1 MNRFS
6 LKKERMFVI
15 SSVFAIAA
23 SVLPVSALDYEY
35 WFDEQTQT
43 KVSGTVADGGSFS
56 LDISAADLTPGLHS
70 LLVRVGDGKG
80 EWSPVS
86 ASLFVRPF
94 DEGTG
99 DAAECEYWLDGDT
112 RNRKRTVLSGTT
124 SMLDID
130 ASALSAGVHSIA
142 FCAVDKEGRRGTVS
156 SAYFVK
162 PFIFSKGTN
171 TLTAY
176 RWWLDNGPEMATVE
190 IEKGTIPYQNVI
202 PFETKPKK
210 LTRENAVVL
219 GNDGDMPRFG
229 TKSSFS
235 MMFRDGNGTWGAS
248 RTDTFTISIPAA
260 QTDLT
265 EFIANH
271 DATEGKK
278 GWKWEGSIGLLIQ
291 DGSHW
296 SGEKLPY
303 FCMGNPSD
311 NGFTTTMTQ
320 TVDGLPA
327 GVYVLSAYGRA
338 NTEVTMTMSVGDN
351 SVEFPAGVNWNKR
364 SLVFATDGTPFE
376 IKVMGTT
383 TQRYQWFD
391 ISDFSLR
398 LNCVG
403 SLTVNFPQNVD
414 MALYRN
420 MRLTLEGEGR
430 RLSKVVS
437 ESAKS
442 YMFEGISASS
452 DYTLRLLNSYGQT
465 VASMVNVKLDKDAVV
480 TLSDLKELVN
490 PSVAIID
497 VEGNRVNAE
506 VEWTDSIGN
515 IFASGDSL
523 CHVPV
528 GEHMFCRV
536 GLGNDAGRKY
546 LEPEPIEI
554 AADAMNPLTI
564 VKLHQLERRDVS
576 GEIYGNG
583 QPLAGASVS
592 VTEYVNGKYPNT
604 ITTRSGANGTVKLSM
619 AADSCRINVLADG
632 FADFTANLSV
642 NESLGRID
650 MKQVTGATVS
660 FDLSYSETSSTG
672 PEASQFAVGLSDMNI
687 VAKDKKGDSL
697 EYSRQNGQI
706 VLHNVGANEN
716 IELSVT
722 SPACIFAPIVTE
734 VKIDNNLCG
743 RCRLDLV
750 EPGRIDARY
759 LSSQNK
765 TDVAM
770 VFDAKGTKVAV
781 GEYVAQ
787 AVSFTGLTSGNYTM
801 VSMNAELSRTDIPTM
816 EALNATAFAEGT
828 DYVLSA
834 VEVNDGHIAEVIVGN
849 IPQGTV
855 SVRYAGAKS
864 SFSSKKTTVTVGN
877 FLTLTAN
884 IDFGKDVI
892 GEMSGLSL
900 VVDLPED
907 VEYITNSAMVGN
919 HINEARLSDG
929 RLIVPVDDS
938 EIGSQIKFCVTP
950 TQGGQIAI
958 PASLEFRLGGEA
970 VTEPLGSAGI
980 EVENL
985 KMTVPEV
992 ISMDKFMAT
1001 GLAPAGADVVV
1012 TDGGV
1017 IIGETTA
1024 RADGRWTAECTLPN
1038 PFHLTEHLI
1047 LAKVKDAA
1055 GRKLSTDIHRLIC
1068 DLTENEVEKV
1078 VMINT
1083 AHNSQSLR
1091 TCEYVTEFDFKEPAD
1106 ESPVYWYWPQYPSFT
1121 YKVIYTD
1128 NSPDKVKHSEV
1139 IVKTTDG
1146 NTRRVNTVYDPASD
1160 SWVGST
1166 DFSNASSLPAN
1177 VSVKS
1182 ESSYDASKPM
1192 SAELMASVYA
1202 GVLTTDYKSNVV
1214 NTGVRILES
1223 VAENMIKFE
1232 SKRDGKTAS
1241 ATMKFSAVDKIPDAS
1256 TDSPDVVRLET
1267 QVEGAEP
1274 ITILVDE
1281 EKDKIRI
1288 YSPFSVFEKISGPL
1302 GEIISRYNAAKEE
1315 MKEIKEGVEEV
1326 NDILKDQGIQLTE
1339 VDDFLSYLE
1348 FLDKVVDKTSE
1359 MNNDFLNYYA
1369 LVKRYERLIGCE
1381 FVPSSYVDSRMRD
1394 LKRSFN
1400 IYFKVYGACSLGDW
1414 ASDKIK
1420 NPLLGGSVKVV
1431 SKAGILA
1438 SCTGKWISMK
1448 AASND
1453 LMAFEQACGISDG
1466 KNRNSG
1472 CADAQHVIDPSGYV
1486 YEAVTS
1492 NRLPGVTA
1500 TVYELLKEE
1509 DMYGDI
1515 HENPQ
1520 KWDATAY
1527 SQRNPVVT
1535 DDNGVY
1541 AWDVP
1546 QGEWQVRFEKDGYE
1560 PASTGWLPVP
1570 PPQLEINIGMT
1581 HAVAPDAVSAKAFE
1595 SGVVVT
1601 FDKYMEPGSFSDRS
1615 IQASVKGNKSEGKI
1629 VPENMETDPYTGR
1642 SYASEMKLSVDR
1654 AFTVG
1659 DSVDVIV
1666 GDKPRSYASM
1676 EMNGERRFRVAVLP
1690 EITGIAADSVISMDA
1705 GTSTLIP
1712 VTVSPATAAS
1722 GKSIRVQSA
1731 SPSIIV
1737 PSEEL
1742 FPIDDNGIALVEVK
1756 ALLPGSG
1763 ILSFS
1768 IDNYTLECSTRV
1780 DADVVDENRVT
1791 MPTSS
1796 VPSGSVVVPG
1806 TTIALSTSTPDAIIK
1821 YTLDGTC
1828 PCLEGSRQEYKGPFT
1843 LTEDVVVKAQAFKD
1857 GLEPSEIA
1865 VFHYIIDNSGIGYLE
1880 ASNVRVTVDGD
1891 MVHISAPLGSFFE
1904 IFDTAGLTVVSGKM
1918 TTDTENIHLSKGEVY
1933 FVHVATPT
1941 GHRRTVKIII

>member
-1 MNRFS
+1 
-6 LKKERMFVI
+6 MFVI

-23 SVLPVSALDYEY
+23 SVLPVSALNYEY

-43 KVSGTVADGGSFS
+43 KVSGTVPEGGSFN
-56 LDISAADLTPGLHS
+56 LDVSASELSPGLHA
-70 LLVRVGDGKG
+70 LTARVGNGNG
-80 EWSPVS
+80 AWSVPS
-86 ASLFVRPF
+86 SSLFIRSLNN
-94 DEGTG
+94 DAG
-99 DAAECEYWLDGDT
+99 DANELEYWLDDDT
-112 RNRKRTVLSGTT
+112 KNRKRISLSGATAAF
-124 SMLDID
+124 DID
-130 ASALSAGVHSIA
+130 VSTLPAGVHSIA
-142 FCAVDKEGRRGTVS
+142 YCAVTKEGKRGTIG

-162 PFIFSKGTN
+162 PFIDDKKAH

-176 RWWLDNGPEMATVE
+176 RWWLDDGSEMTTVPVDNGRL
-190 IEKGTIPYQNVI
+190 PYHSVI
-202 PFETKPKK
+202 PIEAQMKK
-210 LTRENAVVL
+210 LTRDNTVVL
-219 GNDGDMPRFG
+219 ANDGDMPRFG
-229 TKSSFS
+229 AKTRFNL
-235 MMFRDGNGTWGAS
+235 MFRDGNGTWGAQ
-248 RTDTFTISIPAA
+248 RTDTFTISIPAS

-271 DATEGKK
+271 DASEGNK

-320 TVDGLPA
+320 TVEGLPA

-351 SVEFPAGVNWNKR
+351 SVEFPAGVNWSKR

-403 SLTVNFPQNVD
+403 SLTVDFPQNVD

-437 ESAKS
+437 ELAKS

-452 DYTLRLLNSYGQT
+452 DYTLRLLNSYGQA
-465 VASMVNVKLDKDAVV
+465 VATMANVKLDKDATV
-480 TLSDLKELVN
+480 TLSELKELVN
-490 PSVAIID
+490 PSVAIVD
-497 VEGNRVNAE
+497 AEGNRINAD
-506 VEWTDSIGN
+506 VEWTDSVGN

-523 CHVPV
+523 CHVPA
-528 GEHMFCRV
+528 GEHVLCRV
-536 GLGNDAGRKY
+536 CLGNDAGRKH
-546 LEPEPIEI
+546 LEPEPFEI
-554 AADAMNPLTI
+554 VADAANPLTI
-564 VKLHQLERRDVS
+564 VKLDRLERRDVS

-604 ITTRSGANGTVKLSM
+604 ITTRSGADGIVKLSM
-619 AADSCRINVLADG
+619 SADSCRVNVLADG
-632 FADFTANLSV
+632 FADFTTNMSV
-642 NESLGRID
+642 SESLGRIE

-828 DYVLSA
+828 DYVSSP
-834 VEVNDGHIAEVIVGN
+834 VKVNDGHIAEVIVGN

-855 SVRYAGAKS
+855 GVRYADAKS

-970 VTEPLGSAGI
+970 VTEPLGTAGV

-992 ISMDKFMAT
+992 ISTDKFMAT
-1001 GLAPAGADVVV
+1001 GLAPARADVVV

-1055 GRKLSTDIHRLIC
+1055 GRKLCTDIHRLLC

-1083 AHNSQSLR
+1083 AHNSQSLN
-1091 TCEYVTEFDFKEPAD
+1091 TCEYVTEFDFKEPAG
-1106 ESPVYWYWPQYPSFT
+1106 ESPVYWYWPKYPAFT

-1166 DFSNASSLPAN
+1166 DFRSASSLPAN

-1182 ESSYDASKPM
+1182 ESAYDTSMPI
-1192 SAELMASVYA
+1192 SAALMASVYA
-1202 GVLTTDYKSNVV
+1202 GILTSNRQSSHVDNITRV
-1214 NTGVRILES
+1214 IESASENLVR
-1223 VAENMIKFE
+1223 FE
-1232 SKRDGKTAS
+1232 TERDGQTAS
-1241 ATMKFSAVDKIPDAS
+1241 ATMKFSDVDKIPDAS
-1256 TDSPDVVRLET
+1256 TDSPDVFRIET
-1267 QVEGAEP
+1267 PVEGAEP
-1274 ITILVDE
+1274 LTILVDE
-1281 EKDKIRI
+1281 KNDKIRI
-1288 YSPFSVFEKISGPL
+1288 YSPYSAFEKFSEPL
-1302 GEIISRYNAAKEE
+1302 GEVLNQYHEFRDNTDEIVDEAK
-1315 MKEIKEGVEEV
+1315 KINKK
-1326 NDILKDQGIQLTE
+1326 LKDSGVQLSE
-1339 VDDFLSYLE
+1339 LDNFLKYLDFLYGII
-1348 FLDKVVDKTSE
+1348 DKTDN
-1359 MNNDFLNYYA
+1359 MNKAFTDYLG
-1369 LVKRYERLIGCE
+1369 LVKRYERLKGCDV
-1381 FVPSSYVDSRMRD
+1381 VPDSYFEDRIKM

-1400 IYFKVYGACSLGDW
+1400 IYFGVQGACSLGEW
-1414 ASDKIK
+1414 ASGKIHFI
-1420 NPLLGGSVKVV
+1420 PLREAVKVTT
-1431 SKAGILA
+1431 KAGLLS
-1438 SCTGKWISMK
+1438 SCVGKWISHQN
-1448 AASND
+1448 SSID
-1453 LMAFEQACGISDG
+1453 LMSLEQQCGSFDDN
-1466 KNRNSG
+1466 KRNSG

-1615 IQASVKGNKSEGKI
+1615 IRASVKGKKSEGKI
-1629 VPENMETDPYTGR
+1629 VPENLETDPYTGR

-1654 AFTVG
+1654 AFTIG

-1676 EMNGERRFRVAVLP
+1676 EMNGERRFRIAVLP
-1690 EITGIAADSVISMDA
+1690 EITEITADSVVSMNA

-1712 VTVSPATAAS
+1712 VTVSPATAAP
-1722 GKSIRVQSA
+1722 GKFVRVQSA
-1731 SPSIIV
+1731 SPSIII

-1742 FPIDDNGIALVEVK
+1742 FPIDSNGIALVEVK

-1768 IDNYTLECSTRV
+1768 IDNYTLESSTRV
-1780 DADVVDENRVT
+1780 DADIVDENRVT

-1880 ASNVRVTVDGD
+1880 ASDVMVTVDGD

-1904 IFDTAGLTVVSGKM
+1904 IFDTSGLTVDSGKL
-1918 TTDTENIHLSKGEVY
+1918 TADSENIRLHKGDVY